1 MSTVIGMSAFCF
13 VGALNV
19 LLYIPQTQ
27 NLPSWSCGFT
37 LQLYSWREGFG
48 SSSLVTLPLGFNY
61 DFIATSGYGSSTGV
75 YFCGC
80 PGGLGFAPVRTRCEG
95 GAAAWVT
102 GVLTAPG
109 SGGLVAKA
117 EGNVLRKGMA
127 TSIGQYARVF
137 LPGEPPFLTE
147 KPGRPQSTG
156 LQWVGYYWS
165 DPVHTGERHFLPVA
179 ALPQWDLNVKVV
191 QLLGLQRP
199 RQHHVCRDMDC
210 LPCRSYGPIRVFFP
224 ASCSWRSEGLFGQ
237 SFSITPPIQAL
248 RRLPCL
254 GSYSVD
260 QCIRHLK
267 GHPGWGP
274 TL

>member
-1 MSTVIGMSAFCF
+1 MWIYSAA
-13 VGALNV
+13 VQLAR
-19 LLYIPQTQ
+19 
-27 NLPSWSCGFT
+27 GF
-37 LQLYSWREGFG
+37 
-48 SSSLVTLPLGFNY
+48 
-61 DFIATSGYGSSTGV
+61 
-75 YFCGC
+75 
-80 PGGLGFAPVRTRCEG
+80 
-95 GAAAWVT
+95 WVFF
-102 GVLTAPG
+102 LSHTAPG
-109 SGGLVAKA
+109 FQLWFYCHLWIWVIHWGLFLWLPWRTWFGPCEDQVWRWCSCLSHRGSDSTRYSGGLVAKA

-137 LPGEPPFLTE
+137 LPGEPPSLTE